1 MTLGLQNEAFRSSQD
16 ERHRGKILNTH
27 PAVPLLP
34 THALTK
40 GGLHGTSAV
49 GPVQYSPPPTCCLFS
64 FQQQQQERV
73 GGGVSE
79 AELKGRKGGSFPTS
93 FIRL

>member
-1 MTLGLQNEAFRSSQD
+1 MTLDLQNEAFRSSQD
-16 ERHRGKILNTH
+16 ERHREKTLNTH
-27 PAVPLLP
+27 PVVPLLP

-40 GGLHGTSAV
+40 GGPSAILPTPNLLLIQLLAATAGAGV
-49 GPVQYSPPPTCCLFS
+49 GD
-64 FQQQQQERV
+64 
-73 GGGVSE
+73 VSE